1 MKRVLVA
8 DDEENIVVSLE
19 FLLRQLGCEVSVAR
33 DGADA
38 LRQALAEPPDL
49 ILLDVMMP
57 GVSGYNVC
65 QQLRAEPRLAKTRI
79 VMLTA
84 KGREAE
90 VARGR
95 ALGADDYIV
104 KPFSTRELSAR
115 IRELLALPKE

>member
-1 MKRVLVA
+1 MKRVLIA

-19 FLLRQLGCEVSVAR
+19 FLLRQLGCEVAVAR
-33 DGADA
+33 DGDET
-38 LRQALAEPPDL
+38 LRLAQVAPPDL

-57 GVSGYNVC
+57 GVSGYDIC
-65 QQLRAEPRLAKTRI
+65 QQLRADPRFTQTRI
-79 VMLTA
+79 LMLTA

-95 ALGADDYIV
+95 ALGADEYVV

-115 IRELLALPKE
+115 IRALLELPPA